1 MKFKDK
7 TQRIL
12 IVAFVLTFMVALI
25 IALFCHQNYVYNDP
39 DVAVRGR
46 EQSRYNFL
54 VLGRDSSANLCDVI
68 ILASIDFEGKEINV
82 MQIPRDTY
90 FDIDGSH
97 KKINGLQNVLN
108 SADAA
113 AKALGEAMSINIDYY
128 LSLDLDTLARTVDSL
143 SGIEVDVPFDMS
155 YEDKSQNLTIDIKAG
170 KQTLDG
176 KSAVQFL
183 RYRSGY
189 ITGDLGRINAQKLFL
204 NALFKKMG
212 EIGNPFTL
220 YKTCSLLLNS
230 ADTNIKEQDV
240 LSMGLKYNKLKGA
253 SVKYMTAP
261 GEAVQDAESGAWYY
275 VLSKEASAD
284 ILSKCFGL
292 RVEKTDFD
300 KNNKFVDKDDKSFY
314 DIYNKYCEVRIYS
327 ADDVENNEVN
337 IN

>member
-1 MKFKDK
+1 M
-7 TQRIL
+7 
-12 IVAFVLTFMVALI
+12 
-25 IALFCHQNYVYNDP
+25 
-39 DVAVRGR
+39 
-46 EQSRYNFL
+46 
-54 VLGRDSSANLCDVI
+54 
-68 ILASIDFEGKEINV
+68 
-82 MQIPRDTY
+82 
-90 FDIDGSH
+90 
-97 KKINGLQNVLN
+97 
-108 SADAA
+108 
-113 AKALGEAMSINIDYY
+113 
-128 LSLDLDTLARTVDSL
+128 SLDLDTLARTVDSL

-240 LSMGLKYNKLKGA
+240 LSMGLKYNKLKGS